1 MRPHTPALLLA
12 ALLLAP
18 VAATAPAQAQEAS
31 VPFCL
36 AAAEAANRE
45 PTVDVVGEPAALD
58 RARAALEAQWRNF
71 ATRSGFATT
80 GSDLGERQTFAG
92 ALYVRLGC
100 SAVTGALL

>member
-1 MRPHTPALLLA
+1 MRALLLA
-12 ALLLAP
+12 LFLVLPAAALAQD
-18 VAATAPAQAQEAS
+18 AT

-58 RARAALEAQWRNF
+58 QARAALEAQWRDF
-71 ATRSGFATT
+71 AARSGFATT
-80 GSDLGERQTFAG
+80 GSDLDERQTFAG

-100 SAVTGALL
+100 PAVTGTLL